1 MLLSS
6 RLQLLMRR
14 QLADEA
20 TVVLIRRTRSVAE
33 LPRFGRLRNIH
44 LWDLRNNG
52 RWYYRSK
59 RLRRNDGGMTLTGS
73 TFGRLVAIFRGGCS
87 ASGVFR
93 SGTWSMRIAS

>member
-1 MLLSS
+1 VLLSS

-44 LWDLRNNG
+44 LWDLRN
-52 RWYYRSK
+52 RPSC
-59 RLRRNDGGMTLTGS
+59 LRRNAGPW
-73 TFGRLVAIFRGGCS
+73 C
-87 ASGVFR
+87 
-93 SGTWSMRIAS
+93 